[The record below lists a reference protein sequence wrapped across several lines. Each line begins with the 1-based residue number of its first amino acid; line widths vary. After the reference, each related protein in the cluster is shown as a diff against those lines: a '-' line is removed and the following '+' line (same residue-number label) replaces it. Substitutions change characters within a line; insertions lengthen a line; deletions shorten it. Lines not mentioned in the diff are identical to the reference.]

1 MPLMT
6 WTEKLS
12 VGVGVLDED
21 HKRLVRMVNDLYDG
35 LQAGHGRDMLGRILD
50 ELVTYTKVHF
60 AREEKL
66 FGETA
71 YPAAA
76 QHKQEHDA
84 LAGRVIDVQK
94 KYAAGANAILTIDVL
109 QFLKNWLVNHIQGSD
124 QKYRPHLNA
133 KGIR

>member
-6 WTEKLS
+6 WTDKLS

-21 HKRLVRMVNDLYDG
+21 HRRLVALINELYDAM
-35 LQAGHGRDMLGRILD
+35 QAGQGKDALGRILNS
-50 ELVTYTKVHF
+50 LVQYTKMHF
-60 AREEKL
+60 AREES
-66 FGETA
+66 FFAQTA

-76 QHKQEHDA
+76 AHRTEHQNLTRQVLQVQEKYN
-84 LAGRVIDVQK
+84 AGVAVT
-94 KYAAGANAILTIDVL
+94 LSLELL
-109 QFLKNWLVNHIQGSD
+109 QFLKNWLIQHIQGSD